1 MRPDDIGICLP
12 VTWRRRAAPAH
23 GVVVSARSAVLP
35 DSGVPP
41 ELTLRCVAVDTDLTT
56 WRAEALGELAG
67 RLLDFDVED
76 DDTFELLGQE
86 VRYHRFAHRLGT
98 ADVLSDQW
106 AWLSDGLGVVLTCS
120 VAREDYPDYCDV
132 FEAIAET
139 VTIGAAPSTRVS
151 GATLGS
157 SPPGAARW

>member
-12 VTWRRRAAPAH
+12 VTWRRRSALAH
-23 GVVVSARSAVLP
+23 GVVVSARSTVLP
-35 DSGVPP
+35 ASGVHP
-41 ELTLRCVAVDTDLTT
+41 ELTLRCVPVDTDLQT
-56 WRAEALGELAG
+56 WRAEAIGELAA

-76 DDTFELLGQE
+76 DDAFELLGRP
-86 VRYHRFAHRLGT
+86 VAYHRFAHRLGS

-139 VTIGAAPSTRVS
+139 VSIGPRAA
-151 GATLGS
+151 
-157 SPPGAARW
+157 

>member
-1 MRPDDIGICLP
+1 
-12 VTWRRRAAPAH
+12 
-23 GVVVSARSAVLP
+23 VL
-35 DSGVPP
+35 P